1 MRTHLFRGVCAVA
14 VVLAMTASAFAQS
27 VVRGK
32 VQDGKGQP
40 VEGATI
46 VFEADGTNRK
56 MQTNTDKKG
65 EFLQVGLQSG
75 AYTVTA
81 SKDGVGTANSKAN
94 VRQGPNNPLNFTLAP
109 AGAATAPA
117 DRAAA
122 QKLQALAGEAS
133 AALRGGDND
142 TAIAKFTEVLG
153 QMPTCGDCYYNI
165 GVAQSNKKDY
175 AAAEAAY
182 KKAIEIKPDHGDAY
196 TGLATLYNQQKKFDL
211 AAEASANA
219 AKYAGAAGGGGN
231 AEASYNQGV
240 ILFNGQKFAEA
251 KTAFEA
257 AVKADPNHALAQY
270 QLGMTALNLGQIQD
284 AVTAL
289 EAYLKVDPNGP
300 KAAEVKASLP
310 ALQGM
315 LKK

>member
-14 VVLAMTASAFAQS
+14 VVLAMTVSAFAQS

-32 VQDGKGQP
+32 VQDAKGQP

-81 SKDGVGTANSKAN
+81 SKDGIGTANSKAN

-109 AGAATAPA
+109 AGAAAA
-117 DRAAA
+117 AGDRAAA

-142 TAIAKFTEVLG
+142 LAIAKFNEVIG

-219 AKYAGAAGGGGN
+219 AKYAGAGGGGGN

-251 KTAFEA
+251 KAAFEA

-270 QLGMTALNLGQIQD
+270 QLGMTSLNLGQIQD
-284 AVTAL
+284 AVNAL

>member
-1 MRTHLFRGVCAVA
+1 
-14 VVLAMTASAFAQS
+14 
-27 VVRGK
+27 VRGK
-32 VQDGKGQP
+32 VQDAKGQP

-81 SKDGVGTANSKAN
+81 SKDGIGTANSKTN

-109 AGAATAPA
+109 AGAAVSAG

-133 AALRGGDND
+133 AALRSGDND
-142 TAIAKFTEVLG
+142 TAIAKFNEVLS

-284 AVTAL
+284 AVNAL

>member
-14 VVLAMTASAFAQS
+14 MMLVLAASAFAQS

-32 VQDGKGQP
+32 VQDAQGKP

-46 VFEADGTNRK
+46 LFEAEGTNRK

-65 EFLQVGLQSG
+65 EFLQVGLASG
-75 AYTVTA
+75 PYKVTA
-81 SKDGVGTANSKAN
+81 SKDGVGTATSNAS
-94 VRQGPNNPLNFTLAP
+94 VRQGPNNPLSFTLAA
-109 AGAATAPA
+109 AGAAVTPA
-117 DRAAA
+117 DKAAA
-122 QKLQALAGEAS
+122 QKLQALASEAM
-133 AALRGGDND
+133 AALRAGNND
-142 TAIAKFTEVLG
+142 DAIAKFTEVIG
-153 QMPTCGDCYYNI
+153 QMPTCSDCYYNV

-175 AAAEAAY
+175 AAAETSY
-182 KKAIEIKPDHGDAY
+182 KKAIELKPENGDAW

-219 AKYAGAAGGGGN
+219 SKYVAAGGGGN
-231 AEASYNQGV
+231 AEAAYNQGV
-240 ILFNGQKFAEA
+240 ILFNGGKFAEA
-251 KTAFEA
+251 KTQFEA
-257 AVKADPNHALAQY
+257 ATKADPTHALAHY

-289 EAYLKVDPNGP
+289 EAYLKIDPDGP
-300 KAAEVKASLP
+300 RAAEVKGSLP